1 MMRYDA
7 QGINTFLEANV
18 KQRNCVSML
27 SDKIIWKCRA
37 CDLHSR
43 NIYSIELVAT
53 EMDSKDKNQV
63 GDGGNRCCKTI
74 IIKKVPITHIYRKV
88 LVYPHG
94 PINTTLLQKARKL
107 CGGDDD
113 EKISQ
118 SWNRCVLPSIISTTL
133 IIINDCLNFKY
144 SMWLKS
150 PQFVA
155 KMSFMNYLYSKTHP
169 SSFVCH

>member
-1 MMRYDA
+1 MFS
-7 QGINTFLEANV
+7 IKENLHN
-18 KQRNCVSML
+18 L
-27 SDKIIWKCRA
+27 IITIKGTCCRKLA
-37 CDLHSR
+37 VTS
-43 NIYSIELVAT
+43 NIFE
-53 EMDSKDKNQV
+53 
-63 GDGGNRCCKTI
+63 C
-74 IIKKVPITHIYRKV
+74 
-88 LVYPHG
+88 
-94 PINTTLLQKARKL
+94 RKL